1 MRSQHVKGKGFWRR
15 NGQRVCGTR
24 RSVGAGEWGGGTKPG
39 PEANEMHLQL
49 PLAGGQRFS
58 ELEGG
63 GGGATPW
70 GSDGVR

>member
-1 MRSQHVKGKGFWRR
+1 M
-15 NGQRVCGTR
+15 
-24 RSVGAGEWGGGTKPG
+24 GAGEWGGGTKPG

-49 PLAGGQRFS
+49 PLASGQRFS

-70 GSDGVR
+70 GSDGGVQPDTGVR